1 MVVPRP
7 ARNVTD
13 MTETPLRIVVA
24 APLEGARRTLRRL
37 LEERCGW
44 TVVAEAGD
52 GLSAVSRAR
61 VHHADVL
68 LVDGAIEGP
77 DLAGVRA
84 LLSSSSP
91 VVVVGLV
98 EQPAELAAAGIAVL
112 KSAPVG
118 RVRETVLAAVHA
130 RTASA

>member
-1 MVVPRP
+1 MVALHPG
-7 ARNVTD
+7 RNVID
-13 MTETPLRIVVA
+13 MTGTALRIVVA
-24 APLEGARRTLRRL
+24 APLEGARQTLRRL

-44 TVVAEAGD
+44 DVVAEAGD

-84 LLSSSSP
+84 LLAPSSAM
-91 VVVVGLV
+91 VVVGLV
-98 EQPAELAAAGIAVL
+98 EQPAELAASGVSVL
-112 KSAPVG
+112 KSAPVD
-118 RVRETVLAAVHA
+118 RIRETVLAAVHA
-130 RTASA
+130 RTATA

>member
-1 MVVPRP
+1 MVAICPVP
-7 ARNVTD
+7 NVTD
-13 MTETPLRIVVA
+13 MTGTALRIVVA

-44 TVVAEAGD
+44 DVVAEAGD

-84 LLSSSSP
+84 LLASSSS
-91 VVVVGLV
+91 VLVVGLV
-98 EQPAELAAAGIAVL
+98 EQPAELAASGIAVL
-112 KSAPVG
+112 KSAPAE
-118 RVRETVLAAVHA
+118 RIRETVLGAVHA